1 MRIDLACSKCGKN
14 RFALDGEIADGTQV
28 HCETCGQP
36 IGTMAELKER
46 VAEAVLK
53 HSAFRDQ
60 RGSSRSPTVASV
72 CNN

>member
-1 MRIDLACSKCGKN
+1 MRIDLACSGCGKN
-14 RFALDGEIADGTQV
+14 RFALDGEIADATEV

-53 HSAFRDQ
+53 HSAIRNHASAA
-60 RGSSRSPTVASV
+60 SSPGAS
-72 CNN
+72 